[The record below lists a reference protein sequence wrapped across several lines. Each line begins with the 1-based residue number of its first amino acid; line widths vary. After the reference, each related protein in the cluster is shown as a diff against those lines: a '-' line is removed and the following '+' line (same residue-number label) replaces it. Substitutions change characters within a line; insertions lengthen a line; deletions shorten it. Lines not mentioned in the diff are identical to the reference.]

1 MPSKQ
6 KEVSIFSDS
15 KLKYKQSNI
24 VSPSLLQR
32 FLSWLSEWLFGNV
45 GYENINRT
53 RTIIIWSVII
63 VSFTIIIWL
72 LSKTQLIS
80 LIKPKPKATSF
91 NFTDVTEDLNTINF
105 ELKITDA
112 LNINDYRLA
121 IRWHYL
127 KILFLLD
134 KKQLIVFAPYKTN
147 IDYTYELKKDT
158 YVTSYKQLSRIYEY
172 IWYGQFSINEISYT
186 ENAKGFNNFEQQLN
200 V

>member
-72 LSKTQLIS
+72 LSKKQLIS

-91 NFTDVTEDLNTINF
+91 NFTEVTEDLNTINF

-172 IWYGQFSINEISYT
+172 IWYGQFSINETSYT

>member
-1 MPSKQ
+1 VPSKQ

-91 NFTDVTEDLNTINF
+91 NFTEVTEDLNTINF